1 MGVKNYALYKVTEH
15 AKERIQSRFNITKRE
30 IDTWL
35 TRLLSQSVYVET
47 QENHREK
54 YRLNDVVLI
63 IDTKQRV
70 VVTVYSENEHD
81 DINISNPTNPEVK
94 SAINNALRLMI
105 KQRKVKTA
113 NKSLKSIEKMNT
125 ACQKM
130 NSPYANY
137 RFTDHAWDELVKA
150 FTEATQTLESGM
162 AVIKE
167 AQRKIDE
174 G

>member
-150 FTEATQTLESGM
+150 FTEAKQTLESGM

>member
-1 MGVKNYALYKVTEH
+1 MGVKNYALYKITEH
-15 AKERIQSRFNITKRE
+15 AKERIQSRFNITKGE
-30 IDTWL
+30 LDTWM
-35 TRLLSQSVYVET
+35 TRLLSQSTYVET
-47 QENHREK
+47 QDNHREK

-63 IDTKQRV
+63 IDTRQRV
-70 VVTVYSENEHD
+70 VVTAYSENEHD

-113 NKSLKSIEKMNT
+113 NKAMNSIEEMSA

-137 RFTDHAWDELVKA
+137 RFTDNAWGDLVKA
-150 FTEATQTLESGM
+150 FGEASQTIKSGM
-162 AVIKE
+162 AVIEE

>member
-1 MGVKNYALYKVTEH
+1 MGVKNYALYKITEH
-15 AKERIQSRFNITKRE
+15 AKERIQSRFNITNSE
-30 IDTWL
+30 LDTWT
-35 TRLLSQSVYVET
+35 TRLLSQSTYIET

-63 IDTKQRV
+63 VDTKQRV
-70 VVTVYSENEHD
+70 IVTVYSENEHD

-113 NKSLKSIEKMNT
+113 NKALKSIEKMNT

-150 FTEATQTLESGM
+150 FTEAKQTLESGM